1 MPDDVFDDYDAFTRG
16 ERPRRRQF
24 RVVGDG
30 EKAETGP
37 LLLRPARLP
46 DPRTISP
53 RQWLYGTQLLRGFVT
68 VLVAPGGTGKTA
80 YAMVVAAALA
90 TGIKL
95 LNEHIFERVN
105 VAVVNL
111 EDPMD
116 ELDRRLAA
124 IMIRHNLSNADLA
137 DRYFMHS
144 GEERGIVMAS
154 LDEDGFSVVHPDEDA
169 LTKEILVHNIGLLV
183 VDPYAESHSLEE
195 NNNPQMVK
203 AAAAWRRVA
212 RATGCAVLLVHH
224 VRKAAGGEKGMT
236 IDSARGAK
244 ALTDSARVGL
254 LMSSMQ
260 AEDAERLGI
269 SESER
274 TQFVRLD
281 DAKSN
286 MAPRAER
293 ARWFKLDQV
302 SLENGIGIYPKG
314 DRVAAIIPWE
324 PPKDFDHVSIVDANQ
339 VLDHIEAGLP
349 GGHRYTDTRRGGGKR
364 WAGRILIDLL
374 GLSEAEATGV
384 LKTWLKNEVLF
395 LEDTWDQEQR
405 RSQPGLRVNA
415 AKRPGNA
422 L

>member
-1 MPDDVFDDYDAFTRG
+1 MRDETFDDYDAFTRG
-16 ERPRRRQF
+16 EKPRRRRF
-24 RVVGDG
+24 RVVGG
-30 EKAETGP
+30 ETEE
-37 LLLRPARLP
+37 LRPLVLQPAKLP
-46 DPRTISP
+46 DPRSIRP

-90 TGIKL
+90 AGIKL

-105 VAVVNL
+105 VAVINL
-111 EDPMD
+111 EDPLD
-116 ELDRRLAA
+116 EMDRRLAA
-124 IMIRHNLSNADLA
+124 IMIRHNLSNADLT

-154 LDEDGFSVVHPDEDA
+154 LDDDGFSVVHPDEDA
-169 LTKEILVHNIGLLV
+169 LTKEILTHNIGLLV

-224 VRKAAGGEKGMT
+224 VRKASGGEKGMT

-254 LMSSMQ
+254 LMSPMQ

-274 TQFVRLD
+274 SQFVRLD

-286 MAPRAER
+286 MAPKAER

-302 SLENGIGIYPKG
+302 SLENGGGIYPRG
-314 DRVAAIIPWE
+314 DRVAAIVPWE
-324 PPKDFDHVSIVDANQ
+324 PPSDFDHVSIIDANI
-339 VLDHIEAGLP
+339 VLDRIEAGLA

-364 WAGRILIDLL
+364 WAGHILIDVL
-374 GLSEAEATGV
+374 GLSEAEALGV

-395 LEDTWDQEQR
+395 IEDTWDEEHRKKQ
-405 RSQPGLRVNA
+405 SGLYVNA
-415 AKRPGNA
+415 TKRPGCA
-422 L
+422 Q